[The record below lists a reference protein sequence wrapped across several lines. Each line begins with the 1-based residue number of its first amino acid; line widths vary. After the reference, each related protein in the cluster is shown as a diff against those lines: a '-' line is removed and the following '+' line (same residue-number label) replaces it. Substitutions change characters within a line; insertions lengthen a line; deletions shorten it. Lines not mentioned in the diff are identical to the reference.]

1 MVEFFHD
8 LLNGSPLLLRS
19 AAAMVLAAVA
29 CGISGTYVV
38 LRRESYAVGAVSHSL
53 LGGIGIALF
62 CRAHWN
68 LPWLTPWLGALA
80 AALMV
85 PFLLTWFTVKL
96 RMRTDT
102 VLSAIWA
109 LGMALGISFITAM
122 PGYQPDLNSY
132 LFGSILMIGPQDLV
146 VIAALDALV
155 AVIALAWHQ
164 RFVVL
169 AFHQELLGLRGLS
182 VTCTQLAM
190 QLVVAMTVVILSQLV
205 GVVLCIA
212 LLILPVAA
220 AAALCRRIPCIML
233 LAAILCLGCCMG
245 GIAVSYE
252 RLPGGILLSPGA
264 TIVELAALCYF
275 IATAI
280 GKLRS
285 RLHQ

>member
-1 MVEFFHD
+1 MEQFLQD
-8 LLNGSPLLLRS
+8 LLCGSPLLLRS
-19 AAAMVLAAVA
+19 IAAMLLAATA
-29 CGISGTYVV
+29 CGIAGTYVV

-62 CRAHWN
+62 CRAQWQ
-68 LPWLTPWLGALA
+68 LAWLTPWLGALM
-80 AALMV
+80 AALLV

-96 RMRTDT
+96 KMRTDT

-132 LFGSILMIGPQDLV
+132 LFGSILMIAPADLLTIAILDG
-146 VIAALDALV
+146 VIAL
-155 AVIALAWHQ
+155 IALAWHQ
-164 RFVVL
+164 RFVIL
-169 AFHQELLGLRGLS
+169 AFHQELLGLRGIS
-182 VTCTQLAM
+182 ITATQLAM

-220 AAALCRRIPCIML
+220 AAALCRRIPRIML
-233 LAAILCLGCCMG
+233 LAAILCMACCLG
-245 GIAVSYE
+245 GIAISYE

-280 GKLRS
+280 SKLRS
-285 RLHQ
+285 HLA